1 LSSRAGL
8 DVRGEEKVVGG
19 VRSWLMEKELGVD
32 EEASEA
38 LGLVK
43 VVTGACKASV
53 RCFLLELGSSPPSE
67 VRLLEF
73 PKMLGLRII
82 RDFLFLRMI
91 ISCRMHSPASDPSL
105 VSEASRL
112 SIILFKLLIF
122 L

>member
-1 LSSRAGL
+1 M
-8 DVRGEEKVVGG
+8 DVRGDEKVVGG
-19 VRSWLMEKELGVD
+19 VRSWLIEKELGVL
-32 EEASEA
+32 EGKEA

-43 VVTGACKASV
+43 VVTGVWSASV
-53 RCFLLELGSSPPSE
+53 RCFLLEVGSSPPSE
-67 VRLLEF
+67 ARLLEL
-73 PKMLGLRII
+73 PNILGLRII